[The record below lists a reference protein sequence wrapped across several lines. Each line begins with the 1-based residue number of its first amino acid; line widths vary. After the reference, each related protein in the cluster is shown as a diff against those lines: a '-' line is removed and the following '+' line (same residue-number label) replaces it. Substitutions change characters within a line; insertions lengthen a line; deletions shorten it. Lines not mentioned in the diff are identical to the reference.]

1 VEGDREQMKRILTAL
16 ALYVFTSSPTFAQDF
31 IDDNP
36 LSPTDAPEMA
46 VLATLDRIE
55 RDSRLLKMVLAE
67 YNLEDI
73 EASNPYLFQRIK
85 AAQTHAQQAR
95 WYYEKMY
102 PKMIEWDGLEEASRL
117 LVMNFQEWYVSDIRK
132 VVSDLGNIEVPQQAA
147 EELTGDAPRE
157 LDQTLDITSND
168 PPLRRDLFNDEI
180 ANSCEEN
187 KSPDECVE
195 TFEVAAAVVA
205 VADPDK
211 GGAAEWTGRKAKE
224 VSDDLVKLG
233 GTQEQLM
240 DVIQTSTDNVN
251 FIEKSLPAS
260 TRIDGPKEAAAV
272 NLVKAAMNI
281 TELKPESNVENRND
295 LATAINF
302 VNALNT
308 VTVLDVR
315 IINQKID
322 PARLRVK
329 KSDVELNEEIARSN
343 KEFRGAMI
351 NGTLD
356 TLLAREVISLPNVG
370 RKTPAPSQLTN
381 FLQDIKRQVS
391 SGLTS
396 YAAEKAQ
403 QAKQND
409 APTTVQQVVPQ
420 VQVQQQQQQ
429 QNCNPQFQNC

>member
-1 VEGDREQMKRILTAL
+1 MKRILTAL
-16 ALYVFTSSPTFAQDF
+16 ALYVFTSSPTFALDDL
-31 IDDNP
+31 DDNP
-36 LSPTDAPEMA
+36 QNA
-46 VLATLDRIE
+46 VFAALDRIE
-55 RDSRLLKMVLAE
+55 QDSFMLEIILAE
-67 YNLEDI
+67 YSLEDI

-85 AAQTHAQQAR
+85 AARTHAQQAR
-95 WYYEKMY
+95 WHYEKMY
-102 PKMIEWDGLEEASRL
+102 PKMIENYGLEDASKL
-117 LVMNFQEWYVSDIRK
+117 LVMNFQEWYVSDFRK

-205 VADPDK
+205 VADPNK

-240 DVIQTSTDNVN
+240 DVIKTSTDNVKY
-251 FIEKSLPAS
+251 IEQLLPAS

-281 TELKPESNVENRND
+281 TELKPESNIENRND
-295 LATAINF
+295 LKTITNVVNTLETVQSLNVFSVNTHIIAPTLRPFKKPPAVTQNEANGTRTIKTGDTLAT
-302 VNALNT
+302 
-308 VTVLDVR
+308 VR
-315 IINQKID
+315 
-322 PARLRVK
+322 AVR
-329 KSDVELNEEIARSN
+329 ELN
-343 KEFRGAMI
+343 
-351 NGTLD
+351 
-356 TLLAREVISLPNVG
+356 LPNMG
-370 RKTPAPSQLTN
+370 RRTISPSQISN
-381 FLQDIKRQVS
+381 FLQGMKQQVS
-391 SGLTS
+391 NGQSS
-396 YAAEKAQ
+396 FAAEKAR

-409 APTTVQQVVPQ
+409 APTTVQQ
-420 VQVQQQQQQ
+420 QQQ
-429 QNCNPQFQNC
+429 QNCNPQFQDC